1 MDHAD
6 LRVVRLQPPEL
17 VVKALPHL
25 RQVPGALVLSV
36 LPDGAEVGLEDKFFP
51 PAPQGPAQIGAELR
65 IGGVQVDAVDPARL
79 HGVHQLLHLRIGLV
93 HKALTAHADLADQ
106 QACPSQLTIFHTV
119 FLPQIGFFYCTAFP
133 GNLQWAWGRETEVC
147 SPHREK

>member
-6 LRVVRLQPPEL
+6 LRMVRLQPPEL
-17 VVKALPHL
+17 VGEALLHL
-25 RQVPGALVLSV
+25 RQIPGALVLPV
-36 LPDGAEVGLEDKFFP
+36 LPDGAQVGLEDELLP
-51 PAPQGPAQIGAELR
+51 PPPQGPAQVGAELR

-106 QACPSQLTIFHTV
+106 QAGLSELTIFHFTASMSV
-119 FLPQIGFFYCTAFP
+119 F
-133 GNLQWAWGRETEVC
+133 
-147 SPHREK
+147 